1 MGKGPD
7 KVEETPQERA
17 LAEHA
22 RNVFDDYKRRWLP
35 VQLNLAEQI
44 KAMGA
49 PDSMERKQAAG
60 KASTDVAIK
69 FAGAQG
75 ALEKS
80 LSNSGVGVGSS
91 RGKLAVAG
99 MGDDRARSTGLST
112 MISDQQVDDAYTRGL
127 TALMMAGR
135 GERATVGN
143 ALADQAQ
150 QSARQATADAEA
162 SLLERQG
169 QYQLAGQFAGL
180 GLQQAITGY
189 GKTPPVGSGSNPNG
203 YQGTVNNP
211 SAFVATPS

>member
-49 PDSMERKQAAG
+49 PDSMERKAATG

-80 LSNSGVGVGSS
+80 LQNNGVGIGSS
-91 RGKLAVAG
+91 RGKLAITG
-99 MGDDRARSTGLST
+99 MGDDRAKSTGLST

-143 ALADQAQ
+143 AMADQAA
-150 QSARQATADAEA
+150 QSARQAEADADA

-169 QYQLAGQFAGL
+169 QYELAGRFVGL
-180 GLQQAITGY
+180 GLQGAMGGMNKPVTN
-189 GKTPPVGSGSNPNG
+189 PPPRTTYSG
-203 YQGTVNNP
+203 
-211 SAFVATPS
+211 TPSIPSNVG